1 MIMHDS
7 SRMHGF
13 GGSSKPLGGRLTWT
27 VVRATMTKPHTKK
40 PISAKLDAAVGPS
53 KSITPNDS

>member
-7 SRMHGF
+7 SCVHGF
-13 GGSSKPLGGRLTWT
+13 EGSSKPLDGRPTWI
-27 VVRATMTKPHTKK
+27 VVRATMMKPHTMK
-40 PISAKLDAAVGPS
+40 PISAELNAAVGPS

>member
-7 SRMHGF
+7 SSMHGF
-13 GGSSKPLGGRLTWT
+13 GGSSKPLDGRPTWI
-27 VVRATMTKPHTKK
+27 VVRAIMTKPHTKK
-40 PISAKLDAAVGPS
+40 PISVELDATVGPS